1 MDDHHLS
8 WVSHLFRAFWAKGV
22 RHIYISP
29 GSRSTPLVQAAA
41 AHPGFKKHVILDER
55 SAAFQALGTGK
66 ASGMPALLICT
77 SGTAVANYHPAVI
90 EAGQAGVPLLIISAD
105 RPPHLRGTGSSQTI
119 DQVKLFGDA
128 VVMFH
133 ELGEPVYSDEDYRR
147 LSLLAHQSVTLS
159 RNPGGAVHLN
169 APFRKPLE
177 ASREAL
183 EEERER
189 NLEQIRASRE
199 RQHEQN
205 AVNTGHRSLPEEVIE
220 RINRASRPLLIA
232 GPDEPFRVAGDLLQ
246 DRQSTRLNSSHV

>member
-1 MDDHHLS
+1 MGEHHLS
-8 WVSHLFRAFWAKGV
+8 WISHLFRAFWAEGV

-41 AHPGFKKHVILDER
+41 GHPGFQKHVVLDER

-66 ASGMPALLICT
+66 ATGIPALLICT

-90 EAGQAGVPLLIISAD
+90 EAGEAGVPLLIISAD

-128 VVMFH
+128 VIMFH
-133 ELGEPVYSDEDYRR
+133 ELGEPVHSEEDYRR
-147 LSLLAHQSVTLS
+147 LTLLAHQSVTLS

-177 ASREAL
+177 AGDEIRQRA
-183 EEERER
+183 RER
-189 NLEQIRASRE
+189 NMEQIRTR
-199 RQHEQN
+199 
-205 AVNTGHRSLPEEVIE
+205 
-220 RINRASRPLLIA
+220 
-232 GPDEPFRVAGDLLQ
+232 
-246 DRQSTRLNSSHV
+246 DRKSTRLNSSHVAISYAVFCLK